1 MKLDTRN
8 PFAVWGFEQEVYTTA
23 DNITAGYQNPVAAD
37 ETKYNTVAEMP
48 NVELNNQASFFTNN
62 ENMSPVQIQNYALHM
77 DNELQPEYNSN
88 EELHYYGIQAD
99 DLKKNESSVVEEEN
113 TEEKEEETTTGTV
126 TGQPGTGDPFAGG
139 GFGDNTVIIPNGTGD
154 PVIEEELPEV

>member
-1 MKLDTRN
+1 MKLDKRN
-8 PFAVWGFEQEVYTTA
+8 PFAVWGFEQEVYTTE

-48 NVELNNQASFFTNN
+48 NIELNNQASFFTNN

-99 DLKKNESSVVEEEN
+99 DLKKNESSVVEEE
-113 TEEKEEETTTGTV
+113 TEEEETTTGTV
-126 TGQPGTGDPFAGG
+126 TGEPGTGNPFDDG
-139 GFGDNTVIIPNGTGD
+139 GFGDNTVIIPNVGGD
-154 PVIEEELPEV
+154 SITEEEIPEV